1 MTLIFVLVGLI
12 TIALNMFISEV
23 KRFVKVKR
31 AYAEIDEELEIWG
44 L

>member
-12 TIALNMFISEV
+12 TIALNMFINEA
-23 KRFVKVKR
+23 KRFVRVKR
-31 AYAEIDEELEIWG
+31 AYDAIDEELEIWG